1 MMTLKRPK
9 DRLKQYSET
18 SGKEEEGGRSTQSQE
33 KRKALKLSQSN
44 FWVGKEV
51 EGRLKG
57 LQTLFIVGD
66 QSIDVILDK
75 LYQCL
80 KQHIIVSH
88 LYFGA
93 GGQSEVANYDTI
105 RYFISRGY
113 LITYEV
119 MLNNLNLVPGDILS
133 SCHIMACISQ
143 ENVKLLKTTDT
154 VKLET
159 SSLIY
164 CIPKEQFMKTSRDEY
179 QDTNI

>member
-66 QSIDVILDK
+66 QPVDTILEK
-75 LYQCL
+75 LYKCL
-80 KQHIIVSH
+80 KEHLVISQ

-93 GGQSEVANYDTI
+93 GNQSKVTNYNTI
-105 RYFISRGY
+105 RYFLKKGY
-113 LITYEV
+113 FITYEI
-119 MLNNLNLVPGDILS
+119 MLDELNYVPVDILS
-133 SCHIMACISQ
+133 DCHIIACEKNKIDC
-143 ENVKLLKTTDT
+143 LKPTDT
-154 VKLET
+154 IKFET
-159 SSLIY
+159 SDLIY
-164 CIPKEQFMKTSRDEY
+164 CTTKEQFSKTSFDEY
-179 QDTNI
+179 HDTKI

>member
-1 MMTLKRPK
+1 M
-9 DRLKQYSET
+9 
-18 SGKEEEGGRSTQSQE
+18 
-33 KRKALKLSQSN
+33 SQSN

-66 QSIDVILDK
+66 RSIDVILDK

-93 GGQSEVANYDTI
+93 GGQSEVTNYDTI
-105 RYFISRGY
+105 RYFAGQGY

-119 MLNNLNLVPGDILS
+119 MLDKLDQVPDDILL
-133 SCHIMACISQ
+133 SCHIMTCIPQ

-154 VKLET
+154 IKLET
-159 SSLIY
+159 SDLIY

>member
-66 QSIDVILDK
+66 QSIDNILEK
-75 LYQCL
+75 LYKCL
-80 KQHIIVSH
+80 KKHIIISH

-93 GGQSEVANYDTI
+93 GRQSNVTNYNTI
-105 RYFISRGY
+105 KYFIKQGY
-113 LITYEV
+113 FITYEV
-119 MLNNLNLVPGDILS
+119 MFNELNRVPSDILS
-133 SCHIMACISQ
+133 DCHIMACIKQ
-143 ENVKLLKTTDT
+143 NNVQHLKLTDT
-154 VKLET
+154 IKIET
-159 SSLIY
+159 SNLIY
-164 CIPKEQFMKTSRDEY
+164 CATIEQFAKTSSNEY
-179 QDTNI
+179 QDINI